1 MTFRN
6 KILLSIWGV
15 VLSLLVITFFII
27 NYWTRSRVE
36 ATFTNELRASFS
48 TIQVLTRLQAEM
60 LERSCLIIAESP
72 RLRAVAELGD
82 PGTAYELSRELA
94 QNSLSSLFVL
104 TGRHGK
110 PLAQILEGKSLQTPV
125 GDRESIRKA
134 MENVATSDIWTFDG
148 RAYRVVS
155 APILLDAEL
164 IGVLTIGFQVSMDD
178 ITTLKQATNSNIVLL
193 LDYSPLLAT
202 LDSSITRTLVSA
214 VAIAHRRANTLADSA
229 CSVFG
234 IPAGADTY
242 LGTRVRL
249 NYLLHEDSSQVSYL
263 IVKPFSVEVRQ
274 SMASVLNT
282 FGFVA
287 LGFLALTT
295 LIGIV
300 ISRGMTRSITEL
312 VRGTNEV
319 SKGNYD
325 YTIHVRGRD
334 EASFLGKKFMEMSQS
349 LKEKIAE
356 LARLNLDLIGR
367 NADLDET
374 LKKLRDAQQELIRNE
389 RLAATGKLTAQLAH
403 EINNPIHNIQSL
415 LKTALNRLPQEA
427 HGRELIVVAFDEVNR
442 MSRLTRQMLDI
453 YRSSFVEVQLQP
465 TNLNDLLQEVIAVMK
480 EELTSSGVT
489 MHTEIDPQLPVVRG
503 STDKLKQVFLNI
515 MTNARDAM
523 PNGGL
528 LTIAA
533 RAECGFVHIAIGDT
547 GVGIPQE
554 NLNRIFDAFF
564 TTKEKVSGV
573 GLGLSVCHGI
583 VSQHD
588 GKISVQSMPGKGS
601 TFTVSL
607 PYSDGRSA

>member
-1 MTFRN
+1 MSFRN

-36 ATFTNELRASFS
+36 NTFTNELRASFA

-104 TGRHGK
+104 TGRHGE
-110 PLAQILEGKSLQTPV
+110 PLAQILEGKSLQTFV
-125 GDRESIRKA
+125 GDRESIRRA
-134 MENVATSDIWTFDG
+134 TERVATSDIWTFDG

-155 APILLDAEL
+155 APILLDREL
-164 IGVLTIGFQVSMDD
+164 IGMLTIGFRISMDD
-178 ITTLKQATNSNIVLL
+178 ITTLRQATNSSIVLL
-193 LDYSPLLAT
+193 LNNSTLLTT
-202 LDSSITRTLVSA
+202 LDTLTTGMLVNA
-214 VAIAHRRANTLADSA
+214 VAIEQRRANTLTDSS

-242 LGTRVRL
+242 LGTLVRL
-249 NYLLHEDSSQVSYL
+249 NHSTNEDGSRINYL
-263 IVKPFSVEVRQ
+263 IVKPVSVEVRQ
-274 SMASVLNT
+274 SMESVLNT

-287 LGFLALTT
+287 LGFLLLTT

-300 ISRGMTRSITEL
+300 ISRGITRPITEL
-312 VRGTNEV
+312 VKGTNEV
-319 SKGNYD
+319 GQGNYD
-325 YTIHVRGRD
+325 YMIHVHGRD
-334 EASFLGKKFMEMSQS
+334 EVGLLGRKFMEMSQS

-356 LARLNLDLIGR
+356 LARLNIDLIGR

-374 LKKLRDAQQELIRNE
+374 LKKLRDAQQELVRNE

-415 LKTALNRLPQEA
+415 LKTALNRLPNEA
-427 HGRELIVVAFDEVNR
+427 HGRELIVVAFDEVDR

-453 YRSSFVEVQLQP
+453 YRSSFVEIQLQP
-465 TNLNDLLQEVIAVMK
+465 TNLNDLLQEVIAVTR
-480 EELTSSGVT
+480 EEMANNGVT
-489 MHTEIDPQLPVVRG
+489 INTDIEPQLPSIQG
-503 STDKLKQVFLNI
+503 SKDKLKQVFLNI
-515 MTNARDAM
+515 TANARDAM
-523 PNGGL
+523 PKGGL
-528 LTIAA
+528 LTITAY
-533 RAECGFVHIAIGDT
+533 AECGFVHIAISDT

-588 GKISVQSMPGKGS
+588 GKISVKSMPGKGS

-607 PYSDGRSA
+607 PFTDGRSA